1 MLKKQNIKNSIFL
14 LITLAFMF
22 FVYMYMRIV
31 ASSNGV
37 WCPAS
42 AVDGTKNVITVSN
55 DIVLEYNFSSEAES
69 IRGVIFDT
77 SYLKS
82 IQAENI
88 TVSLMAG
95 DVVLGNATVDGGF
108 FINDDKTIFDFINI
122 ASTANRNDL
131 KIRVQFQS
139 VPDVQAGIDYLNNE
153 LPPSM
158 VISSG
163 EDAFCGAI
171 NTAYILF
178 FVISAIVLA
187 LVLFTQNLNLPTV
200 YLVSILGLGLIV
212 STLIPLM
219 AAPDEATHLYI
230 AYDISNNLLGI
241 DPSANGTLMMRH
253 DDAFRYYEHAEIGR
267 AYLNTYFDSFFAGI
281 DNSQMI
287 DSGVYVADSPFYL
300 HIFAALGITVGRL
313 LGLGTTLT
321 FMLGRWFNL
330 LVFGLISYYAIR
342 KVPFGKTVVFVWAM
356 LPITLQQVA
365 SYSYDSMINAL
376 AILTICLTL
385 HFMYGEKTENKKKF
399 IIEIVIL
406 LLAALLLIPCK
417 GHAIL
422 PVSLLPL
429 MIIIK
434 LVWDRRVTMR
444 AYINDKPY
452 RKKVVVGITIIAAIT
467 ILAICAIVLKSLLA
481 AADVNGVYLSWAG
494 SHTYTMGYYLKNP
507 VDFVSIFINTLWA
520 KGEELFVQMIGG
532 SLGWI
537 NIKVPIIFVLP
548 FFLLL
553 FYAGARRED
562 EPQPISI
569 VSKLWM
575 WVVFLGICFL
585 ACLGMLLY
593 WTPTTSPIIQGVQGR
608 YFLPALVLPFIA
620 SRTKTTQVSKN
631 ADKIIVYTVMILYV
645 FIVTSLIKRAL

>member
-42 AVDGTKNVITVSN
+42 VVDGTKNVTTLSN
-55 DIVLEYNFSSEAES
+55 DIMLEYNFSSDAEG

-95 DVVLGNATVDGGF
+95 DVTLGSATVAGGF
-108 FINDDKTIFDFINI
+108 FINDEQTIFDFINI

-139 VPDVQAGIDYLNNE
+139 VPDVQAGVDYLNNE

-163 EDAFCGAI
+163 KDAFCGAI
-171 NTAYILF
+171 NAAYILL
-178 FVISAIVLA
+178 FVIVAIVLA

-200 YLVSILGLGLIV
+200 YLVSVLGLGLIV

-241 DPSANGTLMMRH
+241 DPSANGTLMMRY
-253 DDAFRYYEHAEIGR
+253 DDAFRYYESENIGR

-281 DNSQMI
+281 DNSQLI

-321 FMLGRWFNL
+321 FMLGRWLNL
-330 LVFGLISYYAIR
+330 LVFGLISYFAIR
-342 KVPFGKTVVFVWAM
+342 KVPFGKSVVFVWAM

-376 AILTICLTL
+376 SILTICLTL
-385 HFMYGEKTENKKKF
+385 HFMYGEKTENKKKL
-399 IIEIVIL
+399 IIEIIILVLATL
-406 LLAALLLIPCK
+406 LLVPCK

-422 PVSLLPL
+422 PLSLLPL

-434 LVWDRRVTMR
+434 LVWDRRTTMR
-444 AYINDKPY
+444 AYVNEKPH
-452 RKKVVVGITIIAAIT
+452 RRKVVIGVIVLAAVT
-467 ILAICAIVLKSLLA
+467 ILAMGALVLKMLLA
-481 AADVNGVYLSWAG
+481 SADANGTYVAWTG
-494 SHTYTMGYYLKNP
+494 SYAHTMGYYLKNP
-507 VDFVSIFINTLWA
+507 VEFVSIFINTLWA
-520 KGEELFVQMIGG
+520 KGEEWFVQMIGG

-562 EPQPISI
+562 ESQPISI
-569 VSKLWM
+569 ASKLWM
-575 WVVFLGICFL
+575 WIVFLGICFL

>member
-1 MLKKQNIKNSIFL
+1 MPKKDNIKNSIVFIISL
-14 LITLAFMF
+14 AFTLFVWMYVKNIAGDAFCMTIDFAYITLAVIIMSVLAVVLFSKKL
-22 FVYMYMRIV
+22 RI
-31 ASSNGV
+31 
-37 WCPAS
+37 
-42 AVDGTKNVITVSN
+42 
-55 DIVLEYNFSSEAES
+55 DIVY
-69 IRGVIFDT
+69 I
-77 SYLKS
+77 
-82 IQAENI
+82 
-88 TVSLMAG
+88 
-95 DVVLGNATVDGGF
+95 
-108 FINDDKTIFDFINI
+108 I
-122 ASTANRNDL
+122 A
-131 KIRVQFQS
+131 V
-139 VPDVQAGIDYLNNE
+139 
-153 LPPSM
+153 
-158 VISSG
+158 
-163 EDAFCGAI
+163 
-171 NTAYILF
+171 
-178 FVISAIVLA
+178 
-187 LVLFTQNLNLPTV
+187 
-200 YLVSILGLGLIV
+200 LGLGLIV

-219 AAPDEATHLYI
+219 AVPDESTHLYI

-241 DPSANGTLMMRH
+241 DPSANGTLMMRY
-253 DDAFRYYEHAEIGR
+253 DDAFKYYESENIGR

-287 DSGVYVADSPFYL
+287 DSGVYVAESPFYL

-321 FMLGRWFNL
+321 FMLGRWLNL

-342 KVPFGKTVVFVWAM
+342 KVPFGKSVVFVWAM

-385 HFMYGEKTENKKKF
+385 HFMYGENTENKKKL
-399 IIEIVIL
+399 IIEIVVL
-406 LLAALLLIPCK
+406 VLAALLLVPCK

-422 PVSLLPL
+422 PLSLLPL

-434 LVWDRRVTMR
+434 LVWDRRTTMR
-444 AYINDKPY
+444 AYVNEKPY
-452 RKKVVVGITIIAAIT
+452 RKKVVIGVIVLAAVT
-467 ILAICAIVLKSLLA
+467 ILAMGTLVLKMLLSS
-481 AADVNGVYLSWAG
+481 ADANGTYVAWTG
-494 SHTYTMGYYLKNP
+494 SYAHTMGYYLKNP
-507 VDFVSIFINTLWA
+507 VEFVSIFINTLWA

-532 SLGWI
+532 SLGWL

-562 EPQPISI
+562 ETQPIS
-569 VSKLWM
+569 VASKLWM
-575 WVVFLGICFL
+575 GVVFLGICFL

-593 WTPTTSPIIQGVQGR
+593 WTPTSSTIIQGVQGR

-631 ADKIIVYTVMILYV
+631 ADKIIVYAVMILYV